1 MKKQNYKVKNK
12 NFYIGGIQVVYKFV
26 LYMRPKTKRSAYKLL
41 TNSTKEIILNPSP
54 EREYIKNGLEQTL

>member
-1 MKKQNYKVKNK
+1 MD
-12 NFYIGGIQVVYKFV
+12 GIQVVYKFV